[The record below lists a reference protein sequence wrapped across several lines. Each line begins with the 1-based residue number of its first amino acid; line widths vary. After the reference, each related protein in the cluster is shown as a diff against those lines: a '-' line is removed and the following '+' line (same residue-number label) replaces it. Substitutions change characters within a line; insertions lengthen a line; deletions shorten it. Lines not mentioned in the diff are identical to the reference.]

1 MIWERIKQASPPSD
15 QTWKQIDQTPPIPLS
30 SGRIWLADKDGN
42 VTRALGWTWRILR
55 RREPRKYRWWI
66 SCANHAR
73 EPTSEALVAL
83 KALKQAADGGS
94 RR

>member
-30 SGRIWLADKDGN
+30 SGRIWLADKAGN

-73 EPTSEALVAL
+73 ERTSEALVAL